1 MAGIFLA
8 ILSLLLAILIILRL
22 KTDKPQNCFSCF
34 RCVVNRKGYFDKFQ
48 HKKHTKSH
56 NWSRI
61 IKKGPTSNS
70 NFSESIV
77 LSCFNNSKRI
87 FKRLNF
93 NFSKK
98 TLFQVAQSPVLIWN
112 SQSKENKRNKV
123 IIDIY

>member
-8 ILSLLLAILIILRL
+8 ILFLLLAILIILRL
-22 KTDKPQNCFSCF
+22 KTDKPQNCF
-34 RCVVNRKGYFDKFQ
+34 VNRKGYFDKFQ

-77 LSCFNNSKRI
+77 LSI
-87 FKRLNF
+87 
-93 NFSKK
+93 
-98 TLFQVAQSPVLIWN
+98 
-112 SQSKENKRNKV
+112 
-123 IIDIY
+123 